1 MCPWFKFN
9 NLELALDVDM
19 KFFASVG
26 KGLKLKVRMFW
37 RLIFTFV
44 EVTGENTDKESFC
57 PHSWTELTGDWLVKG
72 RWFQKIYENTVERV
86 LINSRKSIFLTKVSV
101 FIYISVFM
109 IFCPRH
115 YFILRYKQE
124 WLFLKKFDSLKVTC

>member
-1 MCPWFKFN
+1 MTWKTNFFKVCSWFKFS
-9 NLELALDVDM
+9 NLELALDVAL
-19 KFFASVG
+19 KFFSSVG
-26 KGLKLKVRMFW
+26 KGLKLKVRIFW
-37 RLIFTFV
+37 WLIFTFV
-44 EVTGENTDKESFC
+44 EVAGENTDKESFC
-57 PHSWTELTGDWLVKG
+57 LQSLAGLTGEWLAKG
-72 RWFQKIYENTVERV
+72 RWFQKIYENIVEGV

-124 WLFLKKFDSLKVTC
+124 LVKY